1 MIGYK
6 NPYEE
11 SLKSFQDSLAVDY
24 MPAVKAMAAK
34 LKERLPSSV
43 DFNDLVSIGYEELV
57 KLSKRYDPKRNDN
70 FWGYAKTRIYGS
82 MLDFLRKLDVVS
94 RSDRKLI
101 KEIEK
106 ITEYY
111 LAEYNEMPTNEY
123 LAEILNIEIEKVKKV
138 KLSSEIYNVMP
149 IEEQLEFFE
158 NISKKIEEEELR
170 KVAQDEQK
178 GPIILAIDTSGSM
191 SGEPEAIAKAI
202 SLYIATKAKKENSRK
217 PIKTSS
223 RRSTIIPDMIGLTFN
238 VHDGRKF
245 VPVYITEN
253 HVGYKLGEF
262 APTRTFKGHK
272 GSVQKKIGK

>member
-57 KLSKRYDPKRNDN
+57 KLSKKYDPKRNDN

-158 NISKKIEEEELR
+158 NISKKIEEEELIENIQ
-170 KVAQDEQK
+170 KVLNSLNKNEQL
-178 GPIILAIDTSGSM
+178 IIQLYYFEELSLK
-191 SGEPEAIAKAI
+191 EI
-202 SLYIATKAKKENSRK
+202 SEIL
-217 PIKTSS
+217 
-223 RRSTIIPDMIGLTFN
+223 GLTES
-238 VHDGRKF
+238 R
-245 VPVYITEN
+245 ISQI
-253 HVGYKLGEF
+253 
-262 APTRTFKGHK
+262 HK
-272 GSVQKKIGK
+272 KVIKKIRKRLNG